1 MLGPGDHVAASA
13 GGEGL
18 RFLLAAGRPIGEP
31 VVQHGPFVMNTQVP
45 PSLSSAATGMMLA
58 GAGNAAE
65 LVLVVSSSCM
75 LGRDVRCA
83 TGAWCAAVLQ
93 PHDSCGVAACMPRT
107 HCCCA
112 FP

>member
-13 GGEGL
+13 GVEGL

-45 PSLSSAATGMMLA
+45 TPLSSAATGMMPT
-58 GAGNAAE
+58 GAGNTAE

-75 LGRDVRCA
+75 DGQDMRCA
-83 TGAWCAAVLQ
+83 AGTC
-93 PHDSCGVAACMPRT
+93 SM
-107 HCCCA
+107 
-112 FP
+112 